1 MLTTK
6 GRALYTYLEHNASK
20 EQINGIVLFLALTTG
35 IRFSDLRRAMNFTS
49 IRSLKEI
56 FGPAPV
62 DEEEYENINDIEAGI
77 TVTIKL
83 KPEVDEDKRIL
94 CRDILRDGHSFF
106 QTIEDLKLTTS
117 DCIITRKAL

>member
-20 EQINGIVLFLALTTG
+20 EQINGIILFFALVTG
-35 IRFSDLRRAMNFTS
+35 IRFSNLKRAMNFTS
-49 IRSLKEI
+49 INALKGV
-56 FGPAPV
+56 FGPVPV
-62 DEEEYENINDIEAGI
+62 DITEQGDDIEAGVTI
-77 TVTIKL
+77 TIKL
-83 KPEVDEDKRIL
+83 KPEIDEDMRML

-117 DCIITRKAL
+117 DCIVTRKTL

>member
-6 GRALYTYLEHNASK
+6 GRVLYTYLEHNAGK
-20 EQINGIVLFLALTTG
+20 EQIDGIILFFALATG
-35 IRFSDLRRAMNFTS
+35 IRFSNLKRAMNFTS
-49 IRSLKEI
+49 ISALKSV

-62 DEEEYENINDIEAGI
+62 DIEQNDDIEAGVVF
-77 TVTIKL
+77 TVKL
-83 KPEVDEDKRIL
+83 KPEVDEDKRLL

-106 QTIEDLKLTTS
+106 QTIDDLNLTTS

>member
-20 EQINGIVLFLALTTG
+20 EQINGILLFFALVTG
-35 IRFSDLRRAMNFTS
+35 IRFSNLKRAMNFTS
-49 IRSLKEI
+49 ISSFKEI
-56 FGPAPV
+56 FGPVPV
-62 DEEEYENINDIEAGI
+62 GITEQDDDIEAGVTI
-77 TVTIKL
+77 TIKL
-83 KPEVDEDKRIL
+83 KPEIDEDMRVL

-117 DCIITRKAL
+117 DCIVTRKTL

>member
-6 GRALYTYLEHNASK
+6 GRVLYTYLEHNASK
-20 EQINGIVLFLALTTG
+20 EQIDGIILFLALATG
-35 IRFSDLRRAMNFTS
+35 IRFSNLKRAMNFTS
-49 IRSLKEI
+49 ISSFKEI

-62 DEEEYENINDIEAGI
+62 DITERYDDIEAGVTI
-77 TVTIKL
+77 TIKL
-83 KPEVDEDKRIL
+83 KPEVDEDMRML

-106 QTIEDLKLTTS
+106 QTIDDLNLTTS

>member
-20 EQINGIVLFLALTTG
+20 EQINGIILFFALVTG
-35 IRFSDLRRAMNFTS
+35 IRFSNLKRAMDFTS
-49 IRSLKEI
+49 IGSLKEI

-62 DEEEYENINDIEAGI
+62 DIIEQYNDIEAG
-77 TVTIKL
+77 VVFTIKL
-83 KPEVDEDKRIL
+83 KPEIDEDMRML

-106 QTIEDLKLTTS
+106 QTIEDLKLTIS
-117 DCIITRKAL
+117 DCIITRKVL

>member
-20 EQINGIVLFLALTTG
+20 EQIDGIILFFALVTG
-35 IRFSDLRRAMNFTS
+35 IRFSNLKRAMNFAS
-49 IRSLKEI
+49 ISSFKEI
-56 FGPAPV
+56 FGPAPA
-62 DEEEYENINDIEAGI
+62 DITEQYDDIEAGVTI
-77 TVTIKL
+77 TIKL
-83 KPEVDEDKRIL
+83 KPEVDEDMRML

>member
-20 EQINGIVLFLALTTG
+20 EQINGIILFFALVTG
-35 IRFSDLRRAMNFTS
+35 IRFSNLKRAMNFTS
-49 IRSLKEI
+49 IDALKGV

-62 DEEEYENINDIEAGI
+62 DIERNDDIEAG
-77 TVTIKL
+77 VVFTIKL
-83 KPEVDEDKRIL
+83 KPEIDEDMRML

-106 QTIEDLKLTTS
+106 QTIEDLKLTIS